1 MLFLFPY
8 RRAKLMEMLLRP
20 SSHYQRVRNY
30 LHPLNL
36 SQLHQR
42 ERLQNLIVPVLTLR
56 KLGPGAQERV
66 RLCLYFFVIAVIY
79 ALYGVNNVISF
90 SKKAITT
97 T

>member
-1 MLFLFPY
+1 
-8 RRAKLMEMLLRP
+8 MEMLSKQ
-20 SSHYQRVRNY
+20 SSHYHRVRTY
-30 LHPLNL
+30 PHPLNL
-36 SQLHQR
+36 SQVQQK